1 MVDLTIREWFKITL
15 QKLEMINEGDNHEE
29 GLGTG

>member
-1 MVDLTIREWFKITL
+1 MIDLTIREWFKITS

-29 GLGTG
+29 AL